1 MLHRSPAGLFPKKC
15 PWLDLAVTRLV
26 ADREKPVFECNSVF
40 ALYFRR
46 SLQVAEAS
54 LQSNLI
60 YTTTTVQEL
69 NRERAEY

>member
-46 SLQVAEAS
+46 SLQVALLSAS
-54 LQSNLI
+54 TSRQFHPGAP
-60 YTTTTVQEL
+60 
-69 NRERAEY
+69 R